1 MVAPFQPVVWWNWR
15 QCHLV
20 PSTVL
25 PSRLPFRRSND
36 FLWRISAITIKIT
49 LVTEFLSMLSW
60 LASQHVDARRE
71 IAFNLKL
78 VRWPIGV
85 LRLSSLISLIL
96 YIVARM
102 ILLILAFSTLSYL
115 PVEVYRTV
123 SWTIHIPHII

>member
-49 LVTEFLSMLSW
+49 LVTEFLSMLTRFPTCRCKKGDSVQLETRP
-60 LASQHVDARRE
+60 LANRSTEAHLPHLLNTVHRRAYDPVD
-71 IAFNLKL
+71 
-78 VRWPIGV
+78 
-85 LRLSSLISLIL
+85 
-96 YIVARM
+96 
-102 ILLILAFSTLSYL
+102 FSIFD
-115 PVEVYRTV
+115 P
-123 SWTIHIPHII
+123 

>member
-49 LVTEFLSMLSW
+49 LVTEFLSMLS
-60 LASQHVDARRE
+60 
-71 IAFNLKL
+71 
-78 VRWPIGV
+78 
-85 LRLSSLISLIL
+85 
-96 YIVARM
+96 
-102 ILLILAFSTLSYL
+102 
-115 PVEVYRTV
+115 
-123 SWTIHIPHII
+123 